1 MPPRARL
8 RLAASTALE
17 RQLEFAGEDALRRMA
32 VRCELEA
39 RRVPRDAMCSE
50 AWLMETVTGV
60 RGRDADRSSSLVGAA
75 VAMDLA
81 ALALRFSSR
90 APLRSSDLPGGAV
103 TLVEAARQLGVT
115 PRSLQRWRRQGLACV
130 RVHTARGPR
139 SGLSGE
145 AVAWCKERLL
155 THVKARRRDASRG
168 ERLSQ
173 VVVHEAAAGGSLHAV
188 ARRVA
193 AATGVSVATARRAVA
208 TAERKGSVGKLA
220 RRAILSA
227 ARRALAWR
235 AWRRGAPLETLA
247 AELGRDT
254 ATTLRAVRR
263 ERRDRLRT
271 LRLESK
277 PLPTFNRV
285 DAEATLLAPRSV
297 RTDLP
302 VEPWPARAGA
312 FLSAFRERPGHD
324 RPQASDVQRL
334 VALRF
339 LLWKSAAEVRTLHG
353 SDPGAA
359 VDRAETLLRWAARL
373 RLALVERALPGAVGR
388 LRAMR
393 GGRLEG
399 LPPASMRRAISAA
412 VLAACR
418 AVDHAMENEMAMERP
433 RLAML
438 AAMEVERLLAG
449 AAWLRPGTAG
459 REAEVEISESL
470 RERCVPWCGMVPLR
484 DDLAA
489 SARVSGHRGAALL
502 VRRMGWDGR
511 APETPEQVAAAARLD
526 LREAGRRTAEAFRA
540 LRGAAG

>member
-8 RLAASTALE
+8 RLAASAALE
-17 RQLEFAGEDALRRMA
+17 RQLEFAGEDAIRRMA
-32 VRCELEA
+32 TRCERAA
-39 RRVPRDAMCSE
+39 RQVARDAMCSE

-90 APLRSSDLPGGAV
+90 APLQTSDLPGGAV

-130 RVHTARGPR
+130 RVHTPRGPR

-145 AVAWCKERLL
+145 AVAWCRERLL
-155 THVKARRRDASRG
+155 NHVKARKRDPSRG
-168 ERLSQ
+168 ERLAQ
-173 VVVHEAAAGGSLHAV
+173 EVAREATAGGSLHAV

-208 TAERKGSVGKLA
+208 SAERKGSVARLE
-220 RRAILSA
+220 RRASIGA

-247 AELGRDT
+247 TELGRDT
-254 ATTLRAVRR
+254 ATTMRAVRR

-271 LRLESK
+271 LRLDSK
-277 PLPTFNRV
+277 PLPTFARA
-285 DAEATLLAPRSV
+285 DAEATLLAPRCV
-297 RTDLP
+297 RADLP
-302 VEPWPARAGA
+302 VEPWPAMAEA
-312 FLSAFRERPGHD
+312 FLHAFRERPGHD
-324 RPQASDVQRL
+324 RPQATDVQRL

-339 LLWKSAAEVRTLHG
+339 LLWKSAAEIRTLHG

-359 VDRAETLLRWAARL
+359 VDRVETLLRWAARL
-373 RLALVERALPGAVGR
+373 RLALVERALPGAIGR
-388 LRAMR
+388 LRALR

-412 VLAACR
+412 VLSACR

-433 RLAML
+433 RLARL

-459 REAEVEISESL
+459 REAAVEIPDSL
-470 RERCVPWCGMVPLR
+470 RDRCVPWCGVVPLR

-489 SARVSGHRGAALL
+489 SAQASRHPGAALL
-502 VRRMGWDGR
+502 VRRMGWDAR
-511 APETPEQVAAAARLD
+511 APGTPEQVAAAAGLD
-526 LREAGRRTAEAFRA
+526 LRMAARRTAEAFRA
-540 LRGAAG
+540 LRGTAG